1 MRVGMDA
8 LVTVPCSKAAANQR
22 SGRAGRVRAGHCFR
36 LYTRYSFEKEM
47 EDANVPEIQR
57 ANLSHVVLTLKG
69 LGIDD
74 LLKFDFMDPPAP
86 EALISALELLYA
98 LAALNDQVPLAR
110 HQPTLKPYPVE
121 AASAGSLRPPG
132 WKLHCIFEL
141 RAGNRW
147 FCTYV

>member
-1 MRVGMDA
+1 MVRGRAGMDA

-22 SGRAGRVRAGHCFR
+22 AGRAGRVRAGHCFR
-36 LYTRYSFEKEM
+36 LYTRFSFEKEM

-57 ANLSHVVLTLKG
+57 ANLSHVVLALKS

-98 LAALNDQVPLAR
+98 LAALNDQVSCSGLE
-110 HQPTLKPYPVE
+110 LK
-121 AASAGSLRPPG
+121 
-132 WKLHCIFEL
+132 
-141 RAGNRW
+141 
-147 FCTYV
+147 

>member
-1 MRVGMDA
+1 MDA

-57 ANLSHVVLTLKG
+57 ANLSHVVLMLKS

-86 EALISALELLYA
+86 DALISALELLYA
-98 LAALNDQVPLAR
+98 LAALNDQVRL
-110 HQPTLKPYPVE
+110 
-121 AASAGSLRPPG
+121 
-132 WKLHCIFEL
+132 
-141 RAGNRW
+141 N
-147 FCTYV
+147 